1 MMNKVNETPA
11 TSVDETPAPSVD
23 ETPDP
28 LPPEVMA
35 SAEALLP
42 QAEMPLH
49 LRVLRA
55 IVEGQTDQERFDRAL
70 VIAQEVY
77 ELETANI
84 ALEDYR
90 SAS

>member
-1 MMNKVNETPA
+1 MNDTPA
-11 TSVDETPAPSVD
+11 GIDDTP
-23 ETPDP
+23 TP
-28 LPPEVMA
+28 LPPAVMKPSEPPLA
-35 SAEALLP
+35 QE
-42 QAEMPLH
+42 EMPLH

-55 IVEGQTDQERFDRAL
+55 IVEGQTDLERFDHAL

-77 ELETANI
+77 ELETANV